1 MGLYCPTLTAF
12 CLGFMSYRIEAFKTL
27 VPSPLTKRD
36 ITMVWPALPQSTI
49 LVQSI
54 TFPTEEMATVS
65 VPHRGIDI
73 ELPTHVF
80 KPGDW
85 SFEVPDSIFTTVRY
99 EIERS
104 LYERKFHTITLVMG
118 DVLDSLNFNSALNT
132 IGRTAATAA
141 AALLTAVQLE
151 RAFVKGIDPVQFSS
165 TSSATEAIIW
175 NVKVHYTY
183 ISRLSPL
190 G

>member
-27 VPSPLTKRD
+27 VSSPLTKRD

-49 LVQSI
+49 LVQSL
-54 TFPTEEMATVS
+54 TFPTEDLATVT
-65 VPHRGIDI
+65 VPHRGVDI

-85 SFEVPDSIFTTVRY
+85 SFEIPDSVFTTVRY
-99 EIERS
+99 EIERAF
-104 LYERKFHTITLVMG
+104 YERKMHTITLIMG
-118 DVLDSLNFNSALNT
+118 NMLDVLGTDGALNSLARVGSMT
-132 IGRTAATAA
+132 SAS
-141 AALLTAVQLE
+141 LLTAVQLE
-151 RAFVKGIDPVQFSS
+151 KAFIKGIDPAQFSK
-165 TSSATEAIIW
+165 TSSATEAIVW

-183 ISRLSPL
+183 ISKLSPL